1 MILLVRGSN
10 MQSAWDFPRSSKQ
23 ARRMA
28 GCPALLKA
36 GRLDINFHLFLPQ
49 YKYGEGEDVCGRNR
63 QGESLYDDIY
73 TVRLSRL

>member
-36 GRLDINFHLFLPQ
+36 GRQ
-49 YKYGEGEDVCGRNR
+49 AGYKFSPILASVQIWGR
-63 QGESLYDDIY
+63 GGCVWEESAGGKSI
-73 TVRLSRL
+73 